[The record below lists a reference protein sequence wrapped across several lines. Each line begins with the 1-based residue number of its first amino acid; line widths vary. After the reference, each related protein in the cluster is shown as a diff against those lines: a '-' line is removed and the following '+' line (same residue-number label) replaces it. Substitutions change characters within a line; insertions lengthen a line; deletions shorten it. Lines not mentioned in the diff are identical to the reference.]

1 MNAFFE
7 GPGPILR
14 TVVVGILAYVAV
26 VATLRISGKRTLAKL
41 NAFDLIVTVALGSTL
56 ASTILSKSTPLLEG
70 LAAFCTLVGV
80 QWVVAWGSIRSEG
93 FASLVRSEP
102 TLLMRRDEVLAGA
115 LRKERVT
122 RDELMTV
129 VRQSGAHAPEN
140 VEAVIL
146 ETDGSFSVIPREGKG
161 NDPDFATA
169 GLQQAGG

>member
-1 MNAFFE
+1 MGAIYE
-7 GPGPILR
+7 GPGGILR
-14 TVVVGILAYVAV
+14 TILVGIVAYVAV

-56 ASTILSKSTPLLEG
+56 ASTILSKGTPLLEG

-80 QWVVAWGSIRSEG
+80 QWVVAW
-93 FASLVRSEP
+93 ASVRFPTVAGLVRSEP

-129 VRQSGAHAPEN
+129 VRQSAAHSPEN

-146 ETDGSFSVIPREGKG
+146 ETDGSFSVIPR
-161 NDPDFATA
+161 DPSGDDPGFATA
-169 GLQQAGG
+169 GLQQLGG